1 MLPRTVERDDSPEY
15 RLSSD
20 KFSPSAF
27 AEVCDLLQML
37 DANQRV
43 TLHRAGSSPLPPR
56 SAPRHTDPGT
66 RSMEVTLTTTTTDL
80 DTLSVNTI
88 RGLCMDAVQR
98 AKSGHPGTPM
108 GIAPVV
114 YTLWQ
119 RFLRFDPA
127 DPIWP
132 NRDRFVLSEGHA
144 SAVLWSLLHLTGV
157 RAVDPDYE
165 VLGRRAV
172 TLDDLKTYRQLDSR
186 CPGHP
191 EYHWT
196 SGVETTTGPL
206 GQGVATSVGMAIA
219 GDWLAARYNRDGFP
233 LFDFDVYAVAGD
245 GDMMEGISSEAASL
259 AGHQRL
265 SNLCWIYDSNRVTIE
280 GHTDITFT
288 EDVAGRFLAYGWNVT
303 TVADANDLDQ
313 VQRALHSFGAEH
325 ERPTLVVVHSHIGYG
340 SPVEDTAKA
349 HGEPLGA
356 DAVRETKRF
365 FGLPEDT
372 DFFIPDQVY
381 DWFAQGIGT
390 RGSTARTAWQSKFQ
404 AYRLEHPE
412 LADEIE
418 RMQRRELPDGWQ
430 AVLPTFPADAKG
442 IASRDSS
449 GQVLNAL
456 AQAVPWLVGGSADLA
471 PSTRTRLTFPGA
483 GDFQADD
490 RAGHNFHLGVREHA
504 AAAIANGM
512 ALTKLRPYWSGFLI
526 FSDYARAAI
535 RLSALMEIPTVHIF
549 SHDSIGVGAD
559 GPTHQPVEQLASL
572 RAMPGLLVFR
582 PADAN
587 EVVETWRIVAGL
599 RHEPAALVLS
609 RQPLPTLDRNRL
621 AAASGVAMGGYV
633 LADAPSGEP
642 DVILLATGSEVALAL
657 AARDELA
664 AEGIGAR
671 VVSMPCWELFD
682 RQPRQYRDQ
691 VLPPA
696 VRARVAVEQAST
708 LGWER
713 YVGDAGAV
721 VGMHTFGASAPL
733 KQLLRKFGFTPERV
747 SHVAREQVAANA

>member
-1 MLPRTVERDDSPEY
+1 M
-15 RLSSD
+15 
-20 KFSPSAF
+20 
-27 AEVCDLLQML
+27 
-37 DANQRV
+37 
-43 TLHRAGSSPLPPR
+43 
-56 SAPRHTDPGT
+56 
-66 RSMEVTLTTTTTDL
+66 LTTTTTDL

-88 RGLCMDAVQR
+88 RGLCMDAIQR
-98 AKSGHPGTPM
+98 AESGHPGTPM
-108 GIAPVV
+108 GIAPVA

-144 SAVLWSLLHLTGV
+144 SALLWSLLHLTGV

-172 TLDDLKTYRQLDSR
+172 TLDDLKTFRQLDSR

-191 EYHWT
+191 EYRWT
-196 SGVETTTGPL
+196 SGVEATTGPL

-219 GDWLAARYNRDGFP
+219 GDWLAAWYNRDGFP

-245 GDMMEGISSEAASL
+245 GCMMEGISSEAASL
-259 AGHQRL
+259 AGHQHF
-265 SNLCWIYDSNRVTIE
+265 SNLCWIYDSNRVSME
-280 GHTDITFT
+280 GRTDITFT
-288 EDVAGRFLAYGWNVT
+288 EDVAERFLAYGWNVT
-303 TVADANDLDQ
+303 TVADANNLDQ
-313 VQRALHSFGAEH
+313 MQRALHSFRAEH
-325 ERPTLVVVHSHIGYG
+325 ERPTLIVVHSHIGYG
-340 SPVEDTAKA
+340 SRVEDTAKA
-349 HGEPLGA
+349 HGEPLGPEG
-356 DAVRETKRF
+356 VRQTKRF
-365 FGLPEDT
+365 LGMPEDT
-372 DFFIPDQVY
+372 DFFVPDQVY

-390 RGSTARTAWQSKFQ
+390 RGSAARTTWQSRFQ
-404 AYRLEHPE
+404 AYRLEYPE

-430 AVLPTFPADAKG
+430 GVLPTFPADAKR

-456 AQAVPWLVGGSADLA
+456 AQAVPWLLGGSADLA
-471 PSTRTRLTFPGA
+471 PSAGTLLTFPSA

-490 RAGHNFHLGVREHA
+490 RSGRNIHLGVREHA

-526 FSDYARAAI
+526 FSDYARGAI
-535 RLSALMEIPTVHIF
+535 RLSALMEIPTLHILT
-549 SHDSIGVGAD
+549 HDSIGVGED

-572 RAMPGLLVFR
+572 RATPGLLVFR

-599 RHEPAALVLS
+599 RREPAALILS

-633 LADAPSGEP
+633 LADAPSGDP
-642 DVILLATGSEVALAL
+642 DVTLLATGSEVALAL

-664 AEGIGAR
+664 ADGIAAR

-696 VRARVAVEQAST
+696 VPARVAIEQAST
-708 LGWER
+708 LGWDR
-713 YVGDAGAV
+713 YVGDAGAII
-721 VGMHTFGASAPL
+721 GMHTFGASAPL
-733 KQLLRKFGFTPERV
+733 KQLLTKFGFTPERV
-747 SHVAREQVAANA
+747 SQVARERVAANT